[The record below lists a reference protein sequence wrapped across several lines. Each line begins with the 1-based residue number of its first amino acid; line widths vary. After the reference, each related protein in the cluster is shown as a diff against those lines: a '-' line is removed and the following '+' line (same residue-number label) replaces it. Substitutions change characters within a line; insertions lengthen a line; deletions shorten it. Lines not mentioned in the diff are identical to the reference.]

1 MKSSFQILASLFF
14 LLAPL
19 ASHGSTL
26 ATTPSSSILS
36 NPESTIV
43 NLIYKNG
50 LLSIKGL
57 TGVGNISIYSII
69 GNEIAAYNNVNLVDF
84 QRNITLDAKTMFIVR
99 IEVAG
104 EIKTYK
110 LVTR

>member
-1 MKSSFQILASLFF
+1 MKRSFLILTSLFF

-19 ASHGSTL
+19 ASLGNVL
-26 ATTPSSSILS
+26 ETTSSNSINL
-36 NPESTIV
+36 NANYTIV

-50 LLSIKGL
+50 VLSVKGL
-57 TGVGNISIYSII
+57 TGIGNISIYSII
-69 GNEIAAYNNVNLVDF
+69 GNKIATYSNVNLADF
-84 QRNITLDAKTMFIVR
+84 QRNINLETKKMFIVR
-99 IEVAG
+99 VEVAG

>member
-1 MKSSFQILASLFF
+1 MKRSFQIIASFFF

-19 ASHGSTL
+19 ASHGNSFST
-26 ATTPSSSILS
+26 SSSTPIQL
-36 NPESTIV
+36 NPETAIV

-50 LLSIKGL
+50 QLNIKGL
-57 TGVGNISIYSII
+57 TGIGNITIYSII
-69 GNEIAAYNNVNLVDF
+69 GNEVAAYYNVNLVDF
-84 QRNITLDAKTMFIVR
+84 QRNITLDAKTMYIVR

-104 EIKTYK
+104 EIKTFK

>member
-1 MKSSFQILASLFF
+1 MKSTFLILASLFF
-14 LLAPL
+14 LFAPL
-19 ASHGSTL
+19 ASYGSTL
-26 ATTPSSSILS
+26 ATTPSSPTLS
-36 NPESTIV
+36 NPDSTIV

-57 TGVGNISIYSII
+57 TGIGNISIYSII
-69 GNEIAAYNNVNLVDF
+69 GNEIATYSNVNLADF
-84 QRNITLDAKTMFIVR
+84 QRNINLETKKMFIVR
-99 IEVAG
+99 VEVAG

>member
-1 MKSSFQILASLFF
+1 MKRLFLILTSLFF

-19 ASHGSTL
+19 ASLGNILETTSST
-26 ATTPSSSILS
+26 SINL
-36 NPESTIV
+36 NAEYTIV

-50 LLSIKGL
+50 VLSVKGL
-57 TGVGNISIYSII
+57 TGIGNISIYSII
-69 GNEIAAYNNVNLVDF
+69 GNKIATYSNVNLADF
-84 QRNITLDAKTMFIVR
+84 QRNINLETKKMFIVR
-99 IEVAG
+99 VEVAG